1 MLCRVSVDDAQLF
14 EEQSVWGK
22 KGGTMGKSSIAID
35 VVHKKQESLS
45 ASCCDR

>member
-1 MLCRVSVDDAQLF
+1 MMLNFLRNRVCGA
-14 EEQSVWGK
+14 K

>member
-1 MLCRVSVDDAQLF
+1 MSVDDAQLF
-14 EEQSVWGK
+14 EEQSVWGKK